1 LHGLDISGVD
11 IKSYVYGYDISNSSL
26 LLEIN
31 KNNKPF
37 IHLSIHLCPKSFD
50 PKSSGPIHIY
60 KDVYE
65 SHSSTKKMRYV
76 LMSLQQPIGKS
87 ESLKLSIVSGYST
100 PGIPNA
106 YMYDPEIQK
115 EMDVIIDVL
124 NHLFDEENSLYIGKN
139 ISNLVIIHNKTN
151 TILKNINSYKTHV
164 VRKDEG
170 VYLFPLNNTDIFRI
184 KRENATK
191 RNKKRTTRK
200 RITTFKTS

>member
-1 LHGLDISGVD
+1 
-11 IKSYVYGYDISNSSL
+11 
-26 LLEIN
+26 
-31 KNNKPF
+31 
-37 IHLSIHLCPKSFD
+37 
-50 PKSSGPIHIY
+50 
-60 KDVYE
+60 
-65 SHSSTKKMRYV
+65 
-76 LMSLQQPIGKS
+76 
-87 ESLKLSIVSGYST
+87 
-100 PGIPNA
+100 
-106 YMYDPEIQK
+106 MYDPEIQK

>member
-1 LHGLDISGVD
+1 MHGLDISGVD

-65 SHSSTKKMRYV
+65 SYSSTTKMRYV
-76 LMSLQQPIGKS
+76 LMYLQQ
-87 ESLKLSIVSGYST
+87 
-100 PGIPNA
+100 
-106 YMYDPEIQK
+106 
-115 EMDVIIDVL
+115 
-124 NHLFDEENSLYIGKN
+124 
-139 ISNLVIIHNKTN
+139 
-151 TILKNINSYKTHV
+151 
-164 VRKDEG
+164 
-170 VYLFPLNNTDIFRI
+170 
-184 KRENATK
+184 RENATK